1 MTTTKSNALSYKYKF
16 NVLYHRVEIDDSDTC
31 EFVTYITEV
40 LERRNM
46 KGYFADRDMLP
57 GQSLV
62 RQPFEIMDMSEYTIL
77 VLDMDFIYN
86 DWSNFWSEVGCTLC
100 NILTIFCSRPMTA
113 IRSTFV
119 LRAIMPKMFS
129 SYQSS

>member
-77 VLDMDFIYN
+77 VLDFEFIFN
-86 DWSNFWSEVGCTLC
+86 DWSRFWSEVGFASC
-100 NILTIFCSRPMTA
+100 IDFAIFFSRSVTA
-113 IRSTFV
+113 IKVCLYFA
-119 LRAIMPKMFS
+119 L
-129 SYQSS
+129 